1 MGVAKL
7 WKGALTVEDAAA
19 HIGIEPVTLV
29 GFAAL
34 GGIPKGYG
42 PFPSVEGSTWRI
54 FIDEAD
60 LDLWN
65 AAGRP
70 ADKGYRRRAKR
81 DSPPRGE
88 ML

>member
-7 WKGALTVEDAAA
+7 WKGALTVEDAAK
-19 HIGIEPVTLV
+19 HIGIEPVKLV

-54 FIDEAD
+54 IIDEAD

-70 ADKGYRRRAKR
+70 SDKGYRRAKR
-81 DSPPRGE
+81 KASRP
-88 ML
+88 